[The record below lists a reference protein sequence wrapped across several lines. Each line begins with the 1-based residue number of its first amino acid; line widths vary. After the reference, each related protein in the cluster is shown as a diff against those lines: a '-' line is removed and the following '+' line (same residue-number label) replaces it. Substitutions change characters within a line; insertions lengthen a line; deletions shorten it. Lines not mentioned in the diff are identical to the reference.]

1 MSEMLN
7 NNALTIEQ
15 TGTTPLVSVV
25 IPSYNCERY
34 ITETISSVLQQ
45 SFRDLELIVV
55 DDGSQDRTREIVAGF
70 GEPVRLITQ
79 SNARVCAAR
88 NRGLA
93 ESRGR
98 FVCFMDHDDYW
109 FPDKLALQVE
119 AMRSHP
125 EVGVVYG
132 GFILWEIDQNGM
144 FPAPANVDLAD
155 YPAGQDDDFSGW
167 IYHQFL
173 LDCWMLTSTA
183 MFRREIFDR
192 CAPFDVN
199 LPYSEDWELWLRLS
213 REYPFLKLH
222 RPNTLYRQHARQG
235 NRMVREI
242 DYRTELLSK
251 AVKQWGFCSRD
262 GRCLDRRLFYTQLA
276 RYHTE
281 FAMAHALAGN
291 AGVARGSLLK
301 AWQTLPINPK
311 PLMYIVALTLGW
323 RPDW

>member
-7 NNALTIEQ
+7 NNSSTFEQ
-15 TGTTPLVSVV
+15 TGATPLVSVV
-25 IPSYNCERY
+25 IPTYNCEQF

-55 DDGSQDRTREIVAGF
+55 DDGSQDRTRDIVAGF

-119 AMRSHP
+119 AMLSHP
-125 EVGVVYG
+125 DVGVVFG
-132 GFILWEIDQNGM
+132 GFILWRTDQNGS
-144 FPAPANVDLAD
+144 FPAPDSYDLAG
-155 YPAGQDDDFSGW
+155 YPAGQNEDFSGW

-183 MFRREIFDR
+183 MFRREVFDR

-213 REYPFLKLH
+213 REYPFLKLN

-235 NRMVREI
+235 NRILREI
-242 DYRTELLSK
+242 DYRTELLSNAAK
-251 AVKQWGFCSRD
+251 KWGLCSRD
-262 GRCLDRRLFYTQLA
+262 GRCQDQQRFAKQLA
-276 RYHTE
+276 LYNTE
-281 FAMAHALAGN
+281 FAMGHASGGSHALA
-291 AGVARGSLLK
+291 RRSLLK
-301 AWQTLPINPK
+301 AWRAFPRNPK
-311 PLMYIVALTLGW
+311 PILYIIALALGW
-323 RPDW
+323 RPNW

>member
-1 MSEMLN
+1 MRHIESS
-7 NNALTIEQ
+7 TIAQAESK
-15 TGTTPLVSVV
+15 PLVSVV
-25 IPSYNCERY
+25 IPSFNCERY
-34 ITETISSVLQQ
+34 IAETISSVLQQ
-45 SFRDLELIVV
+45 SFRNLELIVV

-70 GEPVRLITQ
+70 GDPVRLITQ

-93 ESRGR
+93 ESRGS

-119 AMRSHP
+119 AMRTHP

-132 GFILWEIDQNGM
+132 GFILWQTDQNGM
-144 FPAPANVDLAD
+144 FPEPASFDLAA
-155 YPAGQDDDFSGW
+155 YSAGQDEDFSGW

-183 MFRREIFDR
+183 MFRREVFDR
-192 CAPFDVN
+192 CTPFDVN

-222 RPNTLYRQHARQG
+222 RPNTLYRQHALQG

-242 DYRTELLSK
+242 DYRTELLSNAARK
-251 AVKQWGFCSRD
+251 WGLCSQD
-262 GRCLDRRLFYTQLA
+262 GRCQDRHLFYRQLA

-281 FAMAHALAGN
+281 FAMSHALAGN
-291 AGVARGSLLK
+291 IKVARNSLMK
-301 AWQTLPINPK
+301 AWRTLPSNPK
-311 PLMYIVALTLGW
+311 PLMYIVALSLGW